1 MSLLTPEGRITVRP
15 FAWVPSLADLH
26 EIQQEPCSISDVSSV
41 SVTDGPIDLAEGC
54 MLTKSVKYTHQL
66 THWVKTA
73 CSGDA
78 ADAKELVS
86 RKLIIMHHNC

>member
-15 FAWVPSLADLH
+15 FAWVPPLADLH

-41 SVTDGPIDLAEGC
+41 SVTDGCIDLAEGC
-54 MLTKSVKYTHQL
+54 MLTKSINYTHQL
-66 THWVKTA
+66 IHWVNPV

-78 ADAKELVS
+78 EKLVS
-86 RKLIIMHHNC
+86 RKWIIMHYNH